1 MVRKRALTDEAAQA
15 LILEYRGWDFNDK
28 NDRRSIQWFATKYG
42 VSVATVNRCL
52 READEPKKTYG
63 RPSGSTPF
71 VDATQNGRVMNRYL
85 DALDRISVL
94 EAELEAV
101 KQAIRTGESNSDPP
115 PIGRSWEAVKWEAL
129 KNNQTSG
136 RATS

>member
-52 READEPKKTYG
+52 READEP
-63 RPSGSTPF
+63 
-71 VDATQNGRVMNRYL
+71 NGRVMNRYL

>member
-63 RPSGSTPF
+63 RPSGTAPGV
-71 VDATQNGRVMNRYL
+71 VDVTLLARTTIALL
-85 DALDRISVL
+85 DANERIQVL
-94 EAELEAV
+94 EAELEAL
-101 KQAIRTGESNSDPP
+101 KHAIRSGQSDSDPP
-115 PIGRSWEAVKWEAL
+115 PAGVTWEAKMR
-129 KNNQTSG
+129 NNQTSG